1 MDRSMIDTLSE
12 IKATYQSLLWAHAL
26 MEPFIVGQVFCFD
39 TISGT
44 SLFSESYKTIIKLQ
58 SFTEIKSYDYFN
70 QIYFRICN
78 QIYVKFEIEIG
89 EDTSYI
95 SNLEWEK

>member
-58 SFTEIKSYDYFN
+58 SFTEIKYYDCFN
-70 QIYFRICN
+70 QIYFRMRICN
-78 QIYVKFEIEIG
+78 QIYAKFDIEIG
-89 EDTSYI
+89 DYQT
-95 SNLEWEK
+95 